1 MDSLLAIAPSLLA
14 LVMAFTTRRV
24 ILSLFS
30 AVALGFF
37 ILNGYQPLATSI
49 AIFEQG
55 IFQQLEGSNAQIVI
69 VITVISGFIYLLEAS
84 STMRAFST
92 LMGSRVRSAAKLK
105 LSTLASGIVIF
116 FTDSGNS
123 LILGPVYRP
132 VYDKLKICREK
143 LAYIID
149 STSSPVCVL
158 IPIISWGAYSMGLME
173 QAYANEGID
182 KDGFT
187 AFREVW
193 LYQLYPLLTLG
204 GVAFVA
210 WFNVY
215 LGSMAKAQ
223 RSLLAGELHYD
234 DTTTAD
240 EALSPQLQRY
250 GARIVVAA
258 LGTLFVSM
266 LILFTLF
273 VSQQGGLSGPTIRVT
288 LALSYTTATLV
299 TIVALSRLGLFSFS
313 QSSASFFSGMGKIM
327 PILCILVLAWTLSD
341 VLTELETGAAI
352 AALLQAIN
360 FPTWMLASMIFLI
373 GAGLS
378 LATGSSWGT
387 FALVIPI
394 VVPIAAALDASIP
407 ICLGAALSGGL
418 FGDQTSPISDTT
430 VLSSM
435 SSGVNHM
442 AHVETQFPYAL
453 LTAAFAFT
461 GFIVA
466 SLTLGAAPAYLPVV
480 LMLLGLGMAYYA
492 LSKSSLGRISEDNSA
507 HSAASEISGRPV

>member
-1 MDSLLAIAPSLLA
+1 MDSFLAIAPSLLA
-14 LVMAFTTRRV
+14 LVLAFTTRRV

-37 ILNGYQPLATSI
+37 ILSDYRPLASAI

-55 IFQQLEGSNAQIVI
+55 IFTQLQGSNAQIVI
-69 VITVISGFIYLLEAS
+69 VITIISGFIYLLEAS
-84 STMRAFST
+84 STMRAFSS
-92 LMGSRVRSAAKLK
+92 LMGKSVRSAAKLK
-105 LSTLASGIVIF
+105 LSTLLSGIVIF

-143 LAYIID
+143 LAYIVD

-158 IPIISWGAYSMGLME
+158 IPIISWGAYTMGLME
-173 QAYANEGID
+173 QAYGNQGVD

-193 LYQLYPLLTLG
+193 FYQLYPLLTLG

-210 WFNVY
+210 VFNVY
-215 LGSMAKAQ
+215 LGRMAKAQ
-223 RSLLAGELHYD
+223 RALLAGKLHYED
-234 DTTTAD
+234 RDLQE
-240 EALSPQLQRY
+240 EALSPALQRH
-250 GARIVVAA
+250 GAKVVIAA

-266 LILFTLF
+266 LILFTVF
-273 VSQQGGLSGPTIRVT
+273 IVQQGGLGGPTIRVT
-288 LALSYTTATLV
+288 LALSYSIATVV
-299 TIVALSRLGLFSFS
+299 TIVTLSRLQLFSFTD
-313 QSSASFFSGMGKIM
+313 SSSSFFRGMGKIM

-352 AALLQAIN
+352 AAVLQAIN

-373 GAGLS
+373 GAALS

-387 FALVIPI
+387 FALLIPI
-394 VVPIAAALDASIP
+394 VVPIAAALGAPIP

-453 LTAAFAFT
+453 LTGAVAFA
-461 GFIVA
+461 GFIFA
-466 SLTLGAAPAYLPVV
+466 SLSITSLPVFV
-480 LMLLGLGMAYYA
+480 PVVVALIGLGFVYYL
-492 LSKSSLGRISEDNSA
+492 LSKTASHSFVDSEKPQQLGELS
-507 HSAASEISGRPV
+507 

>member
-1 MDSLLAIAPSLLA
+1 MESLLAISPSLLA

-37 ILNGYQPLATSI
+37 ILNDYQPLSTSI
-49 AIFEQG
+49 AVFEQG
-55 IFQQLEGSNAQIVI
+55 IFQQLQGSNAQIVI

-84 STMRAFST
+84 STMRAFSSF
-92 LMGSRVRSAAKLK
+92 MGSRVRSAAKLK
-105 LSTLASGIVIF
+105 LSTLFSGILIF

-132 VYDKLKICREK
+132 VFDKLRICREK

-158 IPIISWGAYSMGLME
+158 IPIISWGAYTMGLME

-193 LYQLYPLLTLG
+193 FYQLYPLLTLG
-204 GVAFVA
+204 GVFFVA
-210 WFNVY
+210 LFNVY
-215 LGSMAKAQ
+215 LGRMASAQ
-223 RSLLAGELHYD
+223 RALLSGELVYD
-234 DTTTAD
+234 ERSEASD
-240 EALSPQLQRY
+240 ALSPALQRF
-250 GARIVVAA
+250 GARIVGAA
-258 LGTLFVSM
+258 LGTLFISM
-266 LILFTLF
+266 LLLFTLF
-273 VSQQGGLSGPTIRVT
+273 VIRNGGLDGPTIRVT
-288 LALSYTTATLV
+288 LALSYTTATVV
-299 TIVALSRLGLFSFS
+299 TIIALSRLGLFSFS
-313 QSSASFFSGMGKIM
+313 QSSTSFFAGMGKIM
-327 PILCILVLAWTLSD
+327 PILCILILAWTLSD
-341 VLTELETGAAI
+341 VLTELETGKAI
-352 AALLQAIN
+352 ARLLEAIN
-360 FPTWMLASMIFLI
+360 FPTWMLASMIFII
-373 GAGLS
+373 GAALS

-442 AHVETQFPYAL
+442 AHVETQIPYAL
-453 LTAAFAFT
+453 IAAGFAFI

-466 SLTLGAAPAYLPVV
+466 SLTYGLELPILSVS
-480 LMLLGLGMAYYA
+480 LMFILMGVTYFM
-492 LSKSSLGRISEDNSA
+492 LSRTRLGRL
-507 HSAASEISGRPV
+507 

>member
-30 AVALGFF
+30 AVVLGFF
-37 ILNGYQPLATSI
+37 ILSGYRPLATSI
-49 AIFEQG
+49 AVFEQG
-55 IFQQLEGSNAQIVI
+55 IFQQLQGSNAQIII

-105 LSTLASGIVIF
+105 LSTLLSGIVIF

-143 LAYIID
+143 LAYIVD

-158 IPIISWGAYSMGLME
+158 IPIISWGAYTMGLME

-182 KDGFT
+182 KDGFA

-193 LYQLYPLLTLG
+193 FYQLYPLLTLG
-204 GVAFVA
+204 GVLFVA

-215 LGSMAKAQ
+215 LGSMATTQ
-223 RSLLAGELHYD
+223 RALLAGRHSYD
-234 DTTTAD
+234 DNTTSD
-240 EALSPQLQRY
+240 ESLSPALQRY

-258 LGTLFVSM
+258 LGTLFLSM
-266 LILFTLF
+266 LLLFSLF
-273 VSQQGGLSGPTIRVT
+273 VSQKGGLDGPTIRVT

-299 TIVALSRLGLFSFS
+299 TIVALSRFGLFSFS

-360 FPTWMLASMIFLI
+360 FPAWMLASMIFLI
-373 GAGLS
+373 GAALS

-453 LTAAFAFT
+453 VTAAFAFV
-461 GFIVA
+461 GFIIA
-466 SLTLGAAPAYLPVV
+466 SLSLDLLPAYLTVG
-480 LMLLGLGMAYYA
+480 LMFSAMGVFY
-492 LSKSSLGRISEDNSA
+492 LSISKTRFGRL
-507 HSAASEISGRPV
+507 

>member
-30 AVALGFF
+30 AVTLGFF
-37 ILNGYQPLATSI
+37 ILSGYRPLATSI
-49 AIFEQG
+49 AVFEQG
-55 IFQQLEGSNAQIVI
+55 IFQQLQGRNAQIII

-105 LSTLASGIVIF
+105 LSTLFSGIVIF

-143 LAYIID
+143 LAYIVD

-158 IPIISWGAYSMGLME
+158 IPIISWGAYTMGLME

-182 KDGFT
+182 KDGFA

-193 LYQLYPLLTLG
+193 FYLLYPLLTLG
-204 GVAFVA
+204 GVFFVA

-215 LGSMAKAQ
+215 LGSMATTQ
-223 RSLLAGELHYD
+223 RALLAGKHCYD
-234 DTTTAD
+234 DSTTSD
-240 EALSPQLQRY
+240 ESLTPALQRY
-250 GARIVVAA
+250 GARIVAAA
-258 LGTLFVSM
+258 LGTLFLSM
-266 LILFTLF
+266 MLLFSLF
-273 VSQQGGLSGPTIRVT
+273 VSQKGGLDGPTIRVT
-288 LALSYTTATLV
+288 LVLSYTTATLV
-299 TIVALSRLGLFSFS
+299 TIVALSRFGLFSFS

-373 GAGLS
+373 GAALS

-394 VVPIAAALDASIP
+394 VVPLAAALEASIP

-453 LTAAFAFT
+453 VTAAFAFV
-461 GFIVA
+461 GFIIA
-466 SLTLGAAPAYLPVV
+466 SLLSSGTPVYFTV
-480 LMLLGLGMAYYA
+480 ALLFIAMACFYWC
-492 LSKSSLGRISEDNSA
+492 LSKTRFGRL
-507 HSAASEISGRPV
+507 

>member
-14 LVMAFTTRRV
+14 LVLAFTTRRV

-37 ILNGYQPLATSI
+37 ILNNFSPLAASI
-49 AIFEQG
+49 AVFEQG
-55 IFQQLEGSNAQIVI
+55 IFTQLQGSNAQIVI
-69 VITVISGFIYLLEAS
+69 VITIISGFIYLLEAS
-84 STMRAFST
+84 RTMRAFSG
-92 LMGSRVRSAAKLK
+92 LMGRRVRSAAKLK

-132 VYDKLKICREK
+132 VYDRLRICREK
-143 LAYIID
+143 LAYIVD

-173 QAYANEGID
+173 QAYANQGIE

-193 LYQLYPLLTLG
+193 FYQLYPLLTLG

-210 WFNVY
+210 LFNVH
-215 LGSMAKAQ
+215 LGPMAKAQ
-223 RSLLAGELHYD
+223 RALLDGTLRYD
-234 DTTTAD
+234 DSELEE
-240 EALSPQLQRY
+240 EALSPALQRH
-250 GARIVVAA
+250 GATVVIAA

-273 VSQQGGLSGPTIRVT
+273 VTQQGGLGGATIRVT
-288 LALSYTTATLV
+288 LALSYSVATVV
-299 TIVALSRLGLFSFS
+299 TLVALSRLRLFSFS
-313 QSSASFFSGMGKIM
+313 QSASSFFQGMGKIM

-352 AALLQAIN
+352 AALLEAIN

-373 GAGLS
+373 GAALS

-387 FALVIPI
+387 FALLIPI
-394 VVPIAAALDASIP
+394 AVPIADALGAP
-407 ICLGAALSGGL
+407 VAICLGAALSGGL

-435 SSGVNHM
+435 SSGVSHM

-453 LTAAFAFT
+453 LTAGVAFF
-461 GFIVA
+461 GFVLA
-466 SLTLGAAPAYLPVV
+466 SLTATSLPAFVPVLAALIGLGAL
-480 LMLLGLGMAYYA
+480 YA
-492 LSKSSLGRISEDNSA
+492 ILSKTSGGVRDVSAQRDENPILGE
-507 HSAASEISGRPV
+507 P

>member
-30 AVALGFF
+30 AVVLGFF
-37 ILNGYQPLATSI
+37 ILSGYRPLATSI
-49 AIFEQG
+49 AVFEQG
-55 IFQQLEGSNAQIVI
+55 IFQQLQGSNAQIII

-105 LSTLASGIVIF
+105 LSTLLSGIVIF

-143 LAYIID
+143 LAYIVD

-158 IPIISWGAYSMGLME
+158 IPIISWGAYTMGLME

-182 KDGFT
+182 KDGFA

-193 LYQLYPLLTLG
+193 FYQLYPLLTLG
-204 GVAFVA
+204 GVLFVA

-215 LGSMAKAQ
+215 LGSMATTQ
-223 RSLLAGELHYD
+223 RALLTGRHSYD
-234 DTTTAD
+234 DSTTSD
-240 EALSPQLQRY
+240 ESLSPALQRY
-250 GARIVVAA
+250 GARIVAAA
-258 LGTLFVSM
+258 LGTLFLSM
-266 LILFTLF
+266 LLLFSLF
-273 VSQQGGLSGPTIRVT
+273 VSQKGGLDGPTIRVT

-299 TIVALSRLGLFSFS
+299 TIVALSRFGLFSFS

-373 GAGLS
+373 GAALS

-453 LTAAFAFT
+453 VTAAFAFV
-461 GFIVA
+461 GFIIA
-466 SLTLGAAPAYLPVV
+466 SLSLDLLPAYLTVG
-480 LMLLGLGMAYYA
+480 LMFSAMGVFY
-492 LSKSSLGRISEDNSA
+492 LSISKTRFGRL
-507 HSAASEISGRPV
+507 